1 MPAPPSTAT
10 LSSFQN
16 RAYQYICQMMSVKDL
31 ISNDYLKQELGNNEQ
46 YSVSQ
51 IIV

>member
-10 LSSFQN
+10 LSSSQN
-16 RAYQYICQMMSVKDL
+16 RVYQYICQIMSTKDL
-31 ISNDYLKQELGNNEQ
+31 ISNDYLKQQLDSNEQ